1 MTYEWSD
8 SNGVKQTTAW
18 SKTVRKAMVRGG
30 AEYQVQ
36 EAMKRAVANWSKT
49 FLRDTNAGLRNIS
62 QAASI
67 GVQGDL
73 MSNERWGRECMLQ
86 LQEDEN
92 WSKPTATT
100 WAAEFLLRGGE
111 SREILGAWIRSGKG
125 PEAKKRRVK
134 QVITCSFPCGQ
145 WLHRIGAR
153 ASPKCELCR
162 REREARGASI
172 DSLPQETVAHIQS
185 AGCNLQK
192 ESVIGAHNR
201 CWKYLIGAIS
211 IHGEAKRSLEIL
223 GGDKDRQLHT
233 LWKETNIGKILPWD
247 DIEMEAEEL
256 IAKER
261 GEKQALSS
269 DKTSQQRDDDLVGDE
284 KEPYEEA
291 IFGQR
296 RPDSM
301 AIDWNN
307 KMVYVLEF
315 KRTSD
320 QRKDYREKGEA
331 RARAQHDVLIRSL
344 EKVAEETESEGERW
358 KVKLIVFVGGTC
370 GSVHVQS
377 FNDNLKELGVVESKR
392 GAIRKGLVHELLY
405 AQDTVLCSYFAQREG
420 AIKGDE
426 GRRNTA
432 AEVFQGL
439 DRFG

>member
-1 MTYEWSD
+1 
-8 SNGVKQTTAW
+8 
-18 SKTVRKAMVRGG
+18 
-30 AEYQVQ
+30 
-36 EAMKRAVANWSKT
+36 
-49 FLRDTNAGLRNIS
+49 
-62 QAASI
+62 
-67 GVQGDL
+67 
-73 MSNERWGRECMLQ
+73 MLQ

-92 WSKPTATT
+92 WNKPTTTT
-100 WAAEFLLRGGE
+100 WAAEFLLREGE
-111 SREILGAWIRSGKG
+111 SREFLGSWIRSGAV

-134 QVITCSFPCGQ
+134 QVITCSFPCGK

-153 ASPKCELCR
+153 ASPRCELCR
-162 REREARGASI
+162 RERETRGAPV

-192 ESVIGAHNR
+192 KSVIGAHNR

-211 IHGEAKRSLEIL
+211 THGEANRSLEIL

-247 DIEMEAEEL
+247 DIEEEAEEL
-256 IAKER
+256 IAKRRE
-261 GEKQALSS
+261 EKQASSS
-269 DKTSQQRDDDLVGDE
+269 DKTSQQRDDELDGDE
-284 KEPYEEA
+284 KEPSEEV

-296 RPDSM
+296 RPDSL

-320 QRKDYREKGEA
+320 QRRDYREKGEA

-344 EKVAEETESEGERW
+344 GKVAGETESEGERW
-358 KVKLIVFVGGTC
+358 KAKLIVFVGGTC

-392 GAIRKGLVHELLY
+392 GAIRKGLVQELLY

-420 AIKGDE
+420 TTNGDT
-426 GRRNTA
+426 GRRSMA

>member
-1 MTYEWSD
+1 
-8 SNGVKQTTAW
+8 
-18 SKTVRKAMVRGG
+18 
-30 AEYQVQ
+30 
-36 EAMKRAVANWSKT
+36 
-49 FLRDTNAGLRNIS
+49 
-62 QAASI
+62 
-67 GVQGDL
+67 
-73 MSNERWGRECMLQ
+73 
-86 LQEDEN
+86 
-92 WSKPTATT
+92 
-100 WAAEFLLRGGE
+100 
-111 SREILGAWIRSGKG
+111 
-125 PEAKKRRVK
+125 
-134 QVITCSFPCGQ
+134 
-145 WLHRIGAR
+145 
-153 ASPKCELCR
+153 
-162 REREARGASI
+162 
-172 DSLPQETVAHIQS
+172 
-185 AGCNLQK
+185 
-192 ESVIGAHNR
+192 
-201 CWKYLIGAIS
+201 
-211 IHGEAKRSLEIL
+211 
-223 GGDKDRQLHT
+223 LHT

-247 DIEMEAEEL
+247 DLEEEAEEL

-261 GEKQALSS
+261 EEKQALSS
-269 DKTSQQRDDDLVGDE
+269 DKTSQQRDDELVGDE
-284 KEPYEEA
+284 KEPHEEV

-344 EKVAEETESEGERW
+344 EKVAGETESEDERW

-377 FNDNLKELGVVESKR
+377 FNDNLKELGVIESKR

-420 AIKGDE
+420 ATNGDE
-426 GRRNTA
+426 GQRNTA